1 MCSFVHWNGYKADGI
16 GWKDENQRTNDMQ
29 LSMIT
34 NRGIKVWPD
43 GFPETFVP
51 TIGGA
56 DSRQCL
62 VKIEKSMLS
71 WRCLANAL
79 DNNIDTI
86 KTENL
91 YVFDGEPAFSL
102 GQGQ

>member
-1 MCSFVHWNGYKADGI
+1 MK
-16 GWKDENQRTNDMQ
+16 KTETNDMQ

-34 NRGIKVWPD
+34 QPWHQGVARWFSWNFCTDHW
-43 GFPETFVP
+43 
-51 TIGGA
+51 GA

-62 VKIEKSMLS
+62 VKIEKHAIMKVLQ
-71 WRCLANAL
+71 NAL